1 MDRRRVVRSLGAGT
15 AAVGLTGCGRLTG
28 STGESVLGTVAVVN
42 LDDEAHTV
50 EFRVEWNGSTVHEST
65 HDLAVSNGESPDRTW
80 PDEAGRFTLPAG
92 LASGEWR
99 VADPAAADY
108 PDCFSVLVKVSP
120 SGRLGIFTSTNG
132 YECSEAACE
141 RQPRRPGRR
150 RQSPTAP
157 GGSSLR
163 GRRSCWSR

>member
-1 MDRRRVVRSLGAGT
+1 MDRRRLIRSLGVGT
-15 AAVGLTGCGRLTG
+15 AAVGLAGCGRLTG
-28 STGESVLGTVAVVN
+28 STGEFVLGTVVLAN

-65 HDLAVSNGESPDRTW
+65 HDLAASNGESPDRTW
-80 PDEAGRFTLPAG
+80 PDEAGRFTVSAR

-120 SGRLGIFTSTNG
+120 SGRLGLFTSTNE
-132 YECSEAACE
+132 YECTEAATG
-141 RQPRRPGRR
+141 P
-150 RQSPTAP
+150 
-157 GGSSLR
+157 
-163 GRRSCWSR
+163 